1 MKKIINA
8 PDKVIQDMI
17 EGMRLASPDIRILPG
32 TSVIVRAD
40 APVKGKVGL
49 ISGGGSGHEP
59 AHGGF
64 VGTGMLDA
72 ACAGDV
78 FTSPSVDQ
86 MMEAVRAVDSG
97 QGVLIIAKNYTGD
110 NLNFDMAMEL
120 LADEGIRTEKV
131 VVHDDIAVEESPNT
145 TGRRGVAGTVL
156 VQKVAAACAE
166 QGNDLETVKRA
177 AQDAADHV
185 RTFGFALSPCT
196 IPSVGKPSF
205 SLAEDEMELGTGIHG
220 EAGVKRMKVPGA
232 RALAEQMTEAILKD
246 MPVESGEEVCVLVN
260 GMGATPLMELYIIYK
275 EVHSLLT
282 ERGIKIAKAYVGEY
296 MTSLEMAGASVS
308 VMKLDEKR
316 KQYLLAPADTLG
328 FKQFASKQSE
338 V

>member
-8 PDKVIQDMI
+8 PTAVVRDMI
-17 EGMRLASPDIRILPG
+17 EGMRLANPGIKVLPG
-32 TSVIVRAD
+32 TTVIVRAD
-40 APVKGKVGL
+40 APVLGKVGL

-64 VGTGMLDA
+64 VGPGMLDA

-86 MMEAVRAVDSG
+86 MMEAVRTVDSG
-97 QGVLIIAKNYTGD
+97 KGVLIIAKNYTGD

-131 VVHDDIAVEESPNT
+131 IVHDDIAVEDSPNT
-145 TGRRGVAGTVL
+145 TGRRGVAGTML

-166 QGNDLETVKRA
+166 EGNTLEEVKKA
-177 AQDAADHV
+177 AQDAADNV
-185 RTFGFALSPCT
+185 RTFGFALSPCI
-196 IPSVGKPSF
+196 IPAVGTPGF

-220 EAGVKRMKVPGA
+220 EAGVMRMKVQ
-232 RALAEQMTEAILKD
+232 RADTLAKQMTEALLKD
-246 MPVESGEEVCVLVN
+246 MPVQAGEEICVLVN
-260 GMGATPLMELYIIYK
+260 GMGATPLMELYILYK
-275 EVHSLLT
+275 EVHTVLT
-282 ERGIKIAKAYVGEY
+282 GKEITVAKAYVGEY

-308 VMKLDEKR
+308 IMRLDEKR
-316 KQYLLAPADTLG
+316 KKYLLSPADTPG
-328 FKQFASKQSE
+328 FRQM
-338 V
+338 